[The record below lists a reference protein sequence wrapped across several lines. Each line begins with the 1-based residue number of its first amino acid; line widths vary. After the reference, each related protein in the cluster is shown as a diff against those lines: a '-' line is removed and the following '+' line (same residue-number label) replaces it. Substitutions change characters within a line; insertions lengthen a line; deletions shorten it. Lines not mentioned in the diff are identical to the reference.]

1 MNKRN
6 ISCNFKILRFSKV
19 SRKLIGLI
27 KSLIEMYSQTEQ
39 MKHFGWTER
48 NIALD
53 DHQVSMGWQLLTIVF
68 RPPLQYLCYS

>member
-1 MNKRN
+1 
-6 ISCNFKILRFSKV
+6 
-19 SRKLIGLI
+19 
-27 KSLIEMYSQTEQ
+27 MYSQTEQ

-68 RPPLQYLCYS
+68 RPPLQYLCYP